1 MRAVSHPIYIYG
13 GYAPLADPSGQP
25 IAMSAEAKRSVYK
38 SSKSWSN
45 PSIDREGAENPYSVW
60 TCSLTR
66 QELNLGLGVIVR
78 LDTEDEQLQS
88 LLPCLG
94 EKLSKKKVDLPTGYA
109 LLTCHSNLDV
119 LEDDEKPKY
128 FNLKGLQACVGP
140 ARDTTSHTIALEDCV
155 SCTVSC
161 CGPTSMLMLSP
172 HAPAAY
178 TLLPHTSGQ
187 CPIGYDFVILFL
199 NERFVPNEATLPPVV
214 NVSQCLDLAN
224 LQTRLDWQSG
234 AQAWSSVAAGEFHL
248 CSRQKSGFS
257 MVPVKVPYSKDQREG
272 KRFCD
277 EIDWYEKHQRLNY
290 NCSLD
295 SQSSVNGAPII
306 CWHAGKGNLV
316 GISSTVHGNQVVTL
330 YGMCQL
336 LAGIYRL

>member
-1 MRAVSHPIYIYG
+1 
-13 GYAPLADPSGQP
+13 
-25 IAMSAEAKRSVYK
+25 MSAVTRRDSFK
-38 SSKSWSN
+38 SSRSFSI
-45 PSIDREGAENPYSVW
+45 PSDREGADDPYSVW

-66 QELNLGLGVIVR
+66 QERNLGLGVIVQ
-78 LDTEDEQLQS
+78 LVTDSEDEQLQS

-94 EKLSKKKVDLPTGYA
+94 EKLTQQKVESQPDYA

-119 LEDDEKPKY
+119 LEDDDKPKY
-128 FNLKGLQACVGP
+128 FNLKGLQACVGL
-140 ARDTTSHTIALEDCV
+140 ARVTTSHKIALEDCV
-155 SCTVSC
+155 SCAVSC

-172 HAPAAY
+172 HAPALY

-199 NERFVPNEATLPPVV
+199 NNRFEPDEATPPPVI

-224 LQTRLDWQSG
+224 LRTRLAWQSG
-234 AQAWSSVAAGEFHL
+234 AQTWSSVAAGEFCL
-248 CSRQKSGFS
+248 CSREKSGLKK
-257 MVPVKVPYSKDQREG
+257 VPVTVQYSKEQGEG

-290 NCSLD
+290 NCDLD
-295 SQSSVNGAPII
+295 SQSFNGAPVI
-306 CWHAGKGNLV
+306 CWHEGKGSLV
-316 GISSTVHGNQVVTL
+316 GISSNGNQVITL

-336 LAGIYRL
+336 LAGTYSCKSN

>member
-1 MRAVSHPIYIYG
+1 
-13 GYAPLADPSGQP
+13 
-25 IAMSAEAKRSVYK
+25 MSAEAKPNTF
-38 SSKSWSN
+38 SKSLSRGY
-45 PSIDREGAENPYSVW
+45 SIEGAVDPYSVW

-66 QELNLGLGVIVR
+66 QERNLGLGVIVQ
-78 LDTEDEQLQS
+78 LVTDSEDKQLQS

-94 EKLSKKKVDLPTGYA
+94 KKLSQQKVESQPDYA

-119 LEDDEKPKY
+119 LEDDDKPKY

-140 ARDTTSHTIALEDCV
+140 ARATTSHKIALEDCV

-161 CGPTSMLMLSP
+161 CGPTSMLMLSS

-199 NERFVPNEATLPPVV
+199 NNRFEPDEATPPPEI

-224 LQTRLDWQSG
+224 LRTRLAWQSG
-234 AQAWSSVAAGEFHL
+234 AQARSNVGTGEFYL
-248 CSRQKSGFS
+248 RSREKSGLS
-257 MVPVKVPYSKDQREG
+257 KMPVTVQYSKEQREVQ
-272 KRFCD
+272 RFCD

-290 NCSLD
+290 NFSQQLD
-295 SQSSVNGAPII
+295 SQSSVNGAPIVFF
-306 CWHAGKGNLV
+306 GREGNGSLV
-316 GISSTVHGNQVVTL
+316 GISSSSTTTGNQVVTL
-330 YGMCQL
+330 YGICQL
-336 LAGIYRL
+336 LAGTGYIKY